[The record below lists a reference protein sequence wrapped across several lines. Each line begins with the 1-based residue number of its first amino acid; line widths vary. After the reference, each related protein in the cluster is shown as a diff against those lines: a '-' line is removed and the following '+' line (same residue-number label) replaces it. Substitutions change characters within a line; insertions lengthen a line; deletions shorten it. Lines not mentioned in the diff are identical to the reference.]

1 VFNNGKSV
9 STHSITT
16 KYNARVLLNDDDV
29 KLDPNIKLN
38 GVPLQ
43 TLSGELHS

>member
-1 VFNNGKSV
+1 MC
-9 STHSITT
+9 
-16 KYNARVLLNDDDV
+16 RVLLNDDV